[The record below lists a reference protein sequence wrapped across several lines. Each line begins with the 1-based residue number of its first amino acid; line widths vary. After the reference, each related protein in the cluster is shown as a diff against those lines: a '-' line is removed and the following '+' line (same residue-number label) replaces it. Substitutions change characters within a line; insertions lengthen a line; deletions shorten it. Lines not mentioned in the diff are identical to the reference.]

1 MIDRR
6 NRFHYAAPLLF
17 WATLLAPFACAHL
30 QPTTLMALDV
40 EPGRVAMN
48 LHIPLPELELAFG
61 HGVTHDPEAG
71 ISSWGPALRA
81 YLIGHIHP
89 VSAEGLA
96 WTVQVRDM
104 AVARAEQTQSGPF
117 QEVTVNLDLAPPAGA
132 SFRKFTLNYD
142 VILHQVVTHKVL
154 VSVHSDWAGGRVEP
168 VQIGLIAVNT
178 TTARIEPFAVDLGA
192 GNWWTGFKRMTVLGA
207 EHIREGTDHLLF
219 LLVLLLPA
227 TLVMQ
232 RNRWAGFAGT
242 HDSLLR
248 LLKIVSAFTL
258 GHSATLLAGALHW
271 LRLPQQPVEVLI
283 AFSIF
288 VTAVHALRPLFPGQE
303 AKIAAGFG
311 LVHGLAFAN
320 VLADLK
326 LSGGPLALSILGFNL
341 GIEFMQLL
349 VIAFTVPWL
358 ILLSQTPAHRWIR
371 IAGAVSAAIAASGW
385 MVNRVTGKSNF
396 IERLMDT
403 VTEFAPLGIFVL
415 AVTAIAAYFLTT
427 FEAPSVRLTQ
437 KGNS

>member
-1 MIDRR
+1 MTTRSSM
-6 NRFHYAAPLLF
+6 FHYSVPLLL
-17 WATLLAPFACAHL
+17 ATLLAPFACAHL
-30 QPTTLMALDV
+30 QPTTLIALDV
-40 EPGRVAMN
+40 ESDHVAMN

-61 HGVTHDPEAG
+61 RGVTRDPEAG
-71 ISSWGPALRA
+71 IAVWGPALRA
-81 YLIGHIHP
+81 YLTGHIHP
-89 VSAEGLA
+89 VSADGRA
-96 WTVQVRDM
+96 WSVQVQNM
-104 AVARAEQTQSGPF
+104 TVARAEQTQSGPF

-132 SFRKFTLNYD
+132 SLRTFTLNYE

-154 VSVHSDWAGGRVEP
+154 VSVRSDWSGGRVEP
-168 VQIGLIAVNT
+168 AQIGMIAVNT
-178 TTARIEPFAVDLGA
+178 TTAQIEPFSIDLGA
-192 GNWWTGFKRMTVLGA
+192 GSWWTGFKRMIVLGA

-219 LLVLLLPA
+219 LLVLLLPS
-227 TLVMQ
+227 TLTIQ
-232 RNRWAGFAGT
+232 GRRWSGFGGT

-283 AFSIF
+283 AFSIL
-288 VTAVHALRPLFPGQE
+288 VTAIHALRPIFPGQE
-303 AKIAAGFG
+303 AKVASGFG

-371 IAGAVSAAIAASGW
+371 IAGAVSAGIAASGW
-385 MVNRVTGKSNF
+385 MVNRVTGKPNL

-403 VTEFAPLGIFVL
+403 VTEFAPLGILIL
-415 AVTAIAAYFLTT
+415 AVIAIAAYLFTA
-427 FEAPSVRLTQ
+427 FEAPSIRLTP
-437 KGNS
+437 KENS